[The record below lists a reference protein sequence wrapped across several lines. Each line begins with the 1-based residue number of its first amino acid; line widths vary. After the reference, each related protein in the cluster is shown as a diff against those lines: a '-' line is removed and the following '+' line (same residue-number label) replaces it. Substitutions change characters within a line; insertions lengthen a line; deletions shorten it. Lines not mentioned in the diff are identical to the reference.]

1 MGQRFSNH
9 LAPIFRDLQGP
20 DASSMTDALPP
31 PMPEVGPSRGR
42 TMRSFGRFS
51 GGWWRGTT
59 ARRAW
64 MLTAALGAMLV
75 LNIGANL
82 AVNRWNRLFFDALE
96 QRDSSTLVLAVG
108 AFAGLVV
115 FVAAVGV
122 GIVVTRETLQ
132 VRWREWLVGRLIDMW
147 TARKRFYRLSLART
161 EPANPEYRIADDSRM
176 ATEPV
181 VDFAIGLFH
190 ALLTALAFIGILWSV
205 GGSITVPVGGTTIT
219 IPAYMTVAALV
230 YGIVASVLTV
240 RVGRPLMPG
249 VVRKNEAEAKL
260 RFELTR
266 LRENA
271 ESVALVGGE
280 RDERTLLS
288 STYSVLV
295 GRWLHVV
302 GLHARLTWITNAS
315 GAMVPVIPLLLA
327 TPKYLSGELSLG
339 AVTQLAAA
347 FAQVQVAIAWLV
359 DNYKAVAQWQA
370 SAERVMAVV
379 DAVEDLESDLP
390 EGQNGIELAEHPDG
404 GIVLEGLTVT
414 DRAGR
419 VLIDGADISIPR
431 GEKVLITG
439 ESGIGKSTLT
449 RAIAGLWPW
458 GRGRVTL
465 PGAVAFVPQR
475 PYLPLGTLRSALLY
489 PATDLAIPDA
499 AIAAMLEQ
507 CGLPQLASRL
517 DAVERWDQIL
527 SAGERQRLAFV
538 RLFLQRPGVV
548 IMDEATSALDEV
560 SQARLMLLLR
570 TLLAETT
577 VISIGHRPGLEP
589 FHDRRFGLLRG
600 ENGARLTDLGP
611 AQPTR
616 RKTGS
621 KRAGGARALRATS

>member
-1 MGQRFSNH
+1 
-9 LAPIFRDLQGP
+9 
-20 DASSMTDALPP
+20 
-31 PMPEVGPSRGR
+31 V
-42 TMRSFGRFS
+42 RSFAAFA
-51 GGWWRGTT
+51 GGWWRGHSS
-59 ARRAW
+59 RRAW
-64 MLTAALGAMLV
+64 LLTAALAAMLV
-75 LNIGANL
+75 VNIGANVS
-82 AVNRWNRLFFDALE
+82 VNRWNRLFFDALE
-96 QRDSSTLVLAVG
+96 QRDRPTLLLAV
-108 AFAGLVV
+108 AVFAGLVV

-132 VRWREWLVGRLIDMW
+132 VRWREWLVGRLIDLW
-147 TARKRFYRLSLART
+147 TIRKRFYRLNLART

-190 ALLTALAFIGILWSV
+190 AVLTALAFVGILWSV
-205 GGSITVPVGGTTIT
+205 GGSLTVEIGGTAVT
-219 IPAYMTVAALV
+219 IPAYMTLAAIL
-230 YGIVASVLTV
+230 YGVVASVLTV
-240 RVGRPLMPG
+240 RVGRPLIAG
-249 VVRKNEAEAKL
+249 VARKNEAEAKL

-280 RDERTLLS
+280 RDERALLAT
-288 STYSVLV
+288 TYAGLV

-302 GLHARLTWITNAS
+302 GLHARLTWITNSS
-315 GAMVPVIPLLLA
+315 GALVPVIPLLLA

-359 DNYKAVAQWQA
+359 DNYKSVAQWHA

-379 DAVEDLESDLP
+379 EAVDDLEADLP
-390 EGQNGIELAEHPDG
+390 EGAECIQVGERPEG
-404 GIVLEGLTVT
+404 GILLQALTVT
-414 DRAGR
+414 DRSGT
-419 VLIDGADISIPR
+419 VLIDHADLSIAA

-439 ESGIGKSTLT
+439 ESGIGKSTLM

-458 GRGRVTL
+458 GNGRVLL
-465 PGAVAFVPQR
+465 PGPVAFVPQR
-475 PYLPLGTLRSALLY
+475 PYLPLGSLRHVLLY
-489 PATDLAIPDA
+489 PATEGAVSDEAIR
-499 AIAAMLEQ
+499 AMLEQ
-507 CGLPQLASRL
+507 CGLPQLAPRL
-517 DAVERWDQIL
+517 DAVDRWDQIL

-560 SQARLMLLLR
+560 SQARLMLLMR
-570 TLLAETT
+570 SLLPETT

-600 ENGARLTDLGP
+600 EGGARLTDLGAAVP
-611 AQPTR
+611 SSPRRSGSRKLATR
-616 RKTGS
+616 AIR
-621 KRAGGARALRATS
+621 